1 MESATPAPYVVEDCG
16 PNLQL
21 FSDGT
26 VVRFDDYNI
35 LPPLVLPPEL
45 SAVQWKDV
53 VYDAGR
59 GLKLRVYKPPPAA
72 AVAGGKLPVVV
83 YFHGGGY
90 VIGSFEMENFHA
102 CCLRLAYELPAV
114 VLSADYRLAPEH
126 RLPAAHDDA
135 TTVMS
140 WVRDQAVATGDAAD
154 PWLAESADFGLV
166 FVSGDSAGAGIVHHI
181 ALRLGSGQVAVDPAR
196 VAGCVLLFPFFGGE
210 ERTRSEAEYSPGP
223 FLTLPLSDQ
232 AWRLALPQGAARDH
246 PLANPF
252 GPESPALDD
261 AVALPPLLV
270 VAAQHDL
277 LRDRDVDYAARLRA
291 TGKRVELVEF
301 EGQHHGFFAA
311 EPFGDA
317 GSELV
322 RVVSR
327 FVYGNA
333 AASNY

>member
-35 LPPLVLPPEL
+35 LPPL
-45 SAVQWKDV
+45 
-53 VYDAGR
+53 
-59 GLKLRVYKPPPAA
+59 
-72 AVAGGKLPVVV
+72 
-83 YFHGGGY
+83 
-90 VIGSFEMENFHA
+90 
-102 CCLRLAYELPAV
+102 
-114 VLSADYRLAPEH
+114 
-126 RLPAAHDDA
+126 
-135 TTVMS
+135 
-140 WVRDQAVATGDAAD
+140 
-154 PWLAESADFGLV
+154 
-166 FVSGDSAGAGIVHHI
+166 
-181 ALRLGSGQVAVDPAR
+181 
-196 VAGCVLLFPFFGGE
+196 
-210 ERTRSEAEYSPGP
+210 
-223 FLTLPLSDQ
+223 
-232 AWRLALPQGAARDH
+232 
-246 PLANPF
+246 
-252 GPESPALDD
+252 
-261 AVALPPLLV
+261 
-270 VAAQHDL
+270 HDL